1 MGHGGAGLRAVL
13 QQPSL
18 KAASRCCPTPMGAHS
33 EAAVPQGQTWG
44 HGESRGATKL
54 RGKLKLLAHLS
65 KGEGGLG
72 SFRVFF
78 NTQCIGKGLWVGASD
93 TGPLPALVSP
103 IADGLAVPV
112 LDVRCV
118 RYGKPRSRG
127 EGFLQ
132 VTDSKG
138 SPVLPRC
145 KGET

>member
-1 MGHGGAGLRAVL
+1 
-13 QQPSL
+13 
-18 KAASRCCPTPMGAHS
+18 MGAHS

-65 KGEGGLG
+65 EGEGGLG

-78 NTQCIGKGLWVGASD
+78 NTQCIGKGQWVSASD
-93 TGPLPALVSP
+93 TRPLPALVSP